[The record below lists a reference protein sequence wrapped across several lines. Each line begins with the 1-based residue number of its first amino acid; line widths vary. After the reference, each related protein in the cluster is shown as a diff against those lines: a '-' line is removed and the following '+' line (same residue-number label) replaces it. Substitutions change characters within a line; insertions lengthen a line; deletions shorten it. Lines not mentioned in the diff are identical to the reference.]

1 MHRSLLVRQVLPA
14 IGLYLA
20 LIAATIILDA
30 GLHRAGLV
38 WIGLY
43 LGPVGTALILL
54 SFLYSLR
61 KRKKISFGAPK
72 KMLQLHETLSWVG
85 ALLVLLHAG
94 VHVNALIPWFATAAM
109 LVVVASGLTGSVLV
123 KRATEIVK
131 SRQSRVT
138 AGEEDNT
145 VLDAVTLDIMKKWRV
160 VHMPLN
166 AVFLVLFALHLIS
179 VTIFWH
185 W

>member
-14 IGLYLA
+14 ILLYLG

-30 GLHRAGLV
+30 ILHYAGLV
-38 WIGLY
+38 WVGLY
-43 LGPVGTALILL
+43 LGPVGTLLIAM
-54 SFLYSLR
+54 SFVYSLR
-61 KRKKISFGAPK
+61 KRKMISVGAPK

-123 KRATEIVK
+123 KRATEVVK
-131 SRQSRVT
+131 SKQV
-138 AGEEDNT
+138 AGKAQDEDNT

-179 VTIFWH
+179 AAVFWH

>member
-14 IGLYLA
+14 ILLYLG

-30 GLHRAGLV
+30 ALHQAGLV

-43 LGPVGTALILL
+43 LGPVGTALIAF
-54 SFLYSLR
+54 SFVYSLR

-72 KMLQLHETLSWVG
+72 KLLQLHETLGWVG

-94 VHVNALIPWFATAAM
+94 VHVNALIPWFAVTAM

-123 KRATEIVK
+123 KRATEAVRAK
-131 SRQSRVT
+131 A
-138 AGEEDNT
+138 AGNADADNT
-145 VLDAVTLDIMKKWRV
+145 LLDAVTLDIMKKWRL

-166 AVFLVLFALHLIS
+166 AVFAVLFALHLLSIAL
-179 VTIFWH
+179 FWP

>member
-1 MHRSLLVRQVLPA
+1 MHRSLLIRQVLPA
-14 IGLYLA
+14 VLLYLG

-30 GLHRAGLV
+30 ALHRAGLV

-43 LGPVGTALILL
+43 LGPVGTAFIAL
-54 SFLYSLR
+54 SFVYSLR
-61 KRKKISFGAPK
+61 KRKKISVGAPK
-72 KMLQLHETLSWVG
+72 KLLQLHETLSWVG

-94 VHVNALIPWFATAAM
+94 VHVNALIPWFSVVAM

-123 KRATEIVK
+123 KRATEVVK
-131 SRQSRVT
+131 GKQS
-138 AGEEDNT
+138 AGKADEDNT
-145 VLDAVTLDIMKKWRV
+145 VLDAVTLDIMKKWRL

-166 AVFLVLFALHLIS
+166 AVFLALFSLHLIS

>member
-1 MHRSLLVRQVLPA
+1 MNRSLLVRQVLPA
-14 IGLYLA
+14 VSLYLG

-30 GLHRAGLV
+30 ALHRAGLV

-43 LGPVGTALILL
+43 LGPVGTILILL

-61 KRKKISFGAPK
+61 KRKKITFGAPK
-72 KMLQLHETLSWVG
+72 RMLQMHETLSWVG
-85 ALLVLLHAG
+85 ALLVLVHAG
-94 VHVNALIPWFATAAM
+94 VHVNALIPWLATVAM

-123 KRATEIVK
+123 KRVTEVVK
-131 SRQSRVT
+131 SRQSGIR

-145 VLDAVTLDIMKKWRV
+145 VLDAVTLGVMKRWRV

-166 AVFLVLFALHLIS
+166 AAFLALFALHLIS